1 MVKESMDKETYAVTE
16 ANTFKDLKNLKQFL
30 KQIFKGYDQL
40 DEMLHISNQPEYA
53 SAKTYN
59 FMY

>member
-16 ANTFKDLKNLKQFL
+16 ANTIKDLNNLKQFL

-40 DEMLHISNQPEYA
+40 DEMLQISNQPEYA

>member
-16 ANTFKDLKNLKQFL
+16 ANFIKDLNNLKQFL

-40 DEMLHISNQPEYA
+40 DEMLQISNQPEYA

>member
-16 ANTFKDLKNLKQFL
+16 ANFIKDLNNLKQFL

-40 DEMLHISNQPEYA
+40 DEMLQISNQPEYS

>member
-16 ANTFKDLKNLKQFL
+16 ANFIKYLNNLKQFL

-40 DEMLHISNQPEYA
+40 DEMLQISNQPEYA

>member
-40 DEMLHISNQPEYA
+40 DEMLQISNQPEYT